1 MSKKRKKNSDYH
13 YAERRDNAERIQAQK
28 AERKKTTRKEKII
41 YFGAFLLLIVAL
53 IIWVVTR
60 KNGMGESI
68 QDRAYIVAISA
79 TLLLTLFMTTNKVFS
94 TQYLAWLIPLIW
106 VYGALRSDR
115 FMLQISV
122 NGQYAWHLMVD

>member
-28 AERKKTTRKEKII
+28 TERKKTTRKEKII

-60 KNGMGESI
+60 KNGMGESMAPLYGGVSGVGLI
-68 QDRAYIVAISA
+68 
-79 TLLLTLFMTTNKVFS
+79 LLSFSYKRERDKASKACMVLGVIALALSVFIF
-94 TQYLAWLIPLIW
+94 L
-106 VYGALRSDR
+106 
-115 FMLQISV
+115 V
-122 NGQYAWHLMVD
+122 NQGVINFG